1 MEKERKG
8 EGNASKF
15 RKALQFLRGQSKVS
29 FPRPI
34 RGTLQLMQPW
44 IKAHAPSNTAD
55 SLLVA
60 QQLPEPEAGK
70 KFLFSFFWLPVS
82 CHWLPSAEFNQNPVS
97 KGVQKIIWKLPIL
110 EGVEEKIKRRVY
122 GWETRGKEPTPPR
135 TDYSRKDGKTILIH
149 LPHKPLCSLTSL
161 TAFGIDLRFANGSV
175 LWIAQDLLTSTQ
187 TCFSLLG
194 HSGLIDEGCKLNSKI
209 CETSQV
215 NLMYNTL
222 EARAMAGSGCH
233 GVRWTQ

>member
-70 KFLFSFFWLPVS
+70 KFLL
-82 CHWLPSAEFNQNPVS
+82 L
-97 KGVQKIIWKLPIL
+97 KIYTLNLSP
-110 EGVEEKIKRRVY
+110 
-122 GWETRGKEPTPPR
+122 
-135 TDYSRKDGKTILIH
+135 LIY
-149 LPHKPLCSLTSL
+149 KKKKKNTY
-161 TAFGIDLRFANGSV
+161 N
-175 LWIAQDLLTSTQ
+175 
-187 TCFSLLG
+187 LLG
-194 HSGLIDEGCKLNSKI
+194 EK
-209 CETSQV
+209 
-215 NLMYNTL
+215 
-222 EARAMAGSGCH
+222 
-233 GVRWTQ
+233 